1 MADGHI
7 TWRHAAARGCVFS
20 TEKRTLV
27 ALIHVESLWGWMQ
40 ILCLWCW
47 ENWDEERDAP
57 DPEDECRWL
66 VQHGAFSRLWI
77 YLRNREDR
85 LFEGEFVE
93 FSILLEPHKP
103 ASPSILEHDKEGKVP
118 LYHPALSA

>member
-7 TWRHAAARGCVFS
+7 TWRHAAARGARGEKVCVYGVGRTGTKNATRRIPRMS
-20 TEKRTLV
+20 AGGSSNTEP
-27 ALIHVESLWGWMQ
+27 SLDSGVCG
-40 ILCLWCW
+40 LT
-47 ENWDEERDAP
+47 
-57 DPEDECRWL
+57 
-66 VQHGAFSRLWI
+66 
-77 YLRNREDR
+77 RNREDR